1 MALRR
6 GYETPDK
13 KRLSRRGS
21 TSVPKPAR
29 IVCFGEVLARLSA
42 PGREMLLQT
51 PRLDV
56 HFAGAEANVA
66 VSLAKFGLNAAL
78 VSVLPPNAIGEAAIG
93 ELRRYGVDTSGVL
106 TGEGR
111 VGLYFLTTGAIQ
123 RASEVLYDRADSAFA
138 LAGHELIAWDQ
149 ALAGAAW
156 LHVSGVTPAISAGAS
171 QATLRAVRAARAAGV
186 KISFDCNYRSKLW
199 EKRTDDARTILS
211 AIVAEAD
218 LLFADHRDIELIT
231 GKSAGQGDDAA
242 RRTKAIEITFATFPN
257 VTRIASTIR
266 GVVSVDHNTLSGVMH
281 TRSGRWSTQNYT
293 LTPIVDRIGGGDAFA
308 AGLLYGLES
317 GLSDQE
323 TLDFAVAAACLKHSI
338 PGDFN
343 LVSAADVR
351 IFLSE
356 NRFDVRR

>member
-1 MALRR
+1 V
-6 GYETPDK
+6 TN
-13 KRLSRRGS
+13 
-21 TSVPKPAR
+21 PAR

-51 PRLDV
+51 PQLNV
-56 HFAGAEANVA
+56 QFAGAEANVA
-66 VSLAKFGLNAAL
+66 VSLAKFGLDAAM
-78 VSVLPPNAIGEAAIG
+78 VSVLPANAIGEAAIG
-93 ELRRYGVDTSGVL
+93 ELRRHGVDTSGVL

-111 VGLYFLTTGAIQ
+111 VGLYFLTTGAIH
-123 RASEVLYDRADSAFA
+123 RASEVLYDRAESAFA
-138 LAGHELIAWDQ
+138 LAGHELIAWDKV
-149 ALAGAAW
+149 LLGASW

-186 KISFDCNYRSKLW
+186 KVSFDCNYRSKLW
-199 EKRTDDARTILS
+199 EKRTDDARMILS
-211 AIVAEAD
+211 AIIAEAD

-231 GKSAGQGDDAA
+231 GKSTGQGGDTE
-242 RRTKAIEITFATFPN
+242 RRAKGVEIAFATFPN
-257 VTRIASTIR
+257 LERIASTIR
-266 GVVSVDHNTLSGVMH
+266 TVISVDHNILSGVMF
-281 TRSGRWSTQNYT
+281 TRGARWSTQDYT

-308 AGLLYGLES
+308 AGLLYGLET

-343 LVSAADVR
+343 LVRAEDVR